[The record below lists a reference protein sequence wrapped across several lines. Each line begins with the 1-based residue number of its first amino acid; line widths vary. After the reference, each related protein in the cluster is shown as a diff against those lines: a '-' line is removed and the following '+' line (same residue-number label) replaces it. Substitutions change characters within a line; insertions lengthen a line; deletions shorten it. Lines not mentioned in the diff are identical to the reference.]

1 MKNTRHKEARTV
13 YKSTGNHFS
22 IFGCLAF
29 AYVPYQKH
37 LKLYDKSVKCILLSA
52 SDSSKSYKLQD
63 PNTQKIIISR
73 DVVFDENKKWRLNSD
88 KLGQQTNNLYVNLDE
103 EEDG

>member
-1 MKNTRHKEARTV
+1 MRHKEARSV
-13 YKSTGNHFS
+13 YKSTSNHFM

-37 LKLYDKSVKCILLSA
+37 QKLYDKSVKCIFPNA
-52 SDSSKSYKLQD
+52 SDSSKSYMLHD

-73 DVVFDENKKWRLNSD
+73 DVVFDENKKWRLNSN
-88 KLGQQTNNLYVNLDE
+88 KLGQQTNNLYVNLDK